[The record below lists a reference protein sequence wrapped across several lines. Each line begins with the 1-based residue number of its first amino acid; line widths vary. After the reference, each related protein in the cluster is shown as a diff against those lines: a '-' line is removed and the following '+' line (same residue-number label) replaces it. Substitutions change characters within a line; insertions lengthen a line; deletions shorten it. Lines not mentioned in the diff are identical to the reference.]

1 MTSVDRDRSEKIL
14 ALLLLQQ
21 LKSASQGEKAFQL
34 SIAGFTN
41 SEIADLLDTNAA
53 AIAQALYLGRRKP
66 KSSAKKKKR
75 KKK

>member
-21 LKSASQGEKAFQL
+21 MKTASQAEKAFQL
-34 SIAGFTN
+34 SLAGFTN
-41 SEIADLLDTNAA
+41 SEIADLLDTKAA
-53 AIAQALYLGRRKP
+53 VIAQTLYLGRRKP
-66 KSSAKKKKR
+66 KSKR